1 VKFRWKWAF
10 AVAGVAF
17 LVVTWFLAMW
27 AFQAK
32 DDARRAAGDRLDR
45 TRDAVARV
53 VFGEIVEAN
62 RKLEGASPK
71 APPPFFKNVDTA
83 EGPAVTSETIP
94 VKDPELWFV
103 FGPANLRVWRRTGP
117 EAYVTGRVPLAEL
130 ERRMAADP
138 DIGEPGPTKWSR
150 LLLVERDG
158 GVVWPPHDPHL
169 DEKSAK
175 KYERSPGRIT
185 RGQQAVQHDAPS
197 ERTKTGLPQSYKD
210 ADEKLV
216 LSSWAPVEGTGGG
229 LWVLV
234 EVRDAEIVRGT
245 AGIHVEPFGFE
256 VGELMLWH
264 VTLGLSLLMLI
275 ASAFFW
281 LPSRGGGAEISV
293 LLRTYQFAKPYKW
306 GIVGA
311 VLVGAIYGASQSFR
325 AFIVKSL
332 IENVFATSDPEA
344 KNAIWGIVWAT
355 LVVGAI
361 AAVTNY
367 LKEYLENFYSTS
379 MMADVRV
386 SISRKIVSLP
396 LSFFNKMRYGDL
408 VARIERDIAGMRQV
422 LMQVF
427 DKAFVQ
433 PFTLVGGIVAAFMM
447 NWKLA
452 LVLFG
457 LPILIVPVFRI
468 AKKIKKRA
476 AKRQNLL
483 ADMSHVLLQMLT
495 GIKTV
500 KAFHGEEREA
510 VRLLQANRRFI
521 HEARRIARLAAFSDS
536 LMDFLQMCGGAIVVG
551 VGGFYVL
558 EGEVAVSDLA
568 AFVIVMMTVYAASK
582 DITQVL
588 NKLIEALPSVQRV
601 FEIFDTESDLVD
613 GPKVAPPGPLVHGI
627 ELRGVRFKYL
637 ETDILKGVDL
647 LVPAGKVVAI
657 VGPTGAGKT
666 TVCDLVAR
674 FYDPTEG
681 AVLWDGVDAREYTV
695 KSLAMKLAIVTQDA
709 FLFNAPLDENIRY
722 GREKATDA
730 EVQAAAADAN
740 VHDEILSMDGGY
752 SKMAGER
759 GMSLSGG
766 QRQRVTIARA
776 LVKDA
781 PVLILD
787 EATSNLDSAS
797 EQRVQAA
804 LAKLMSG
811 RTVIVV
817 AHRLSTIRNAD
828 KVVILQDGRI
838 IEEGAPSDLL
848 ARPDSRFRKMWDL
861 QSFGDGGTDDGAA
874 APSAT

>member
-1 VKFRWKWAF
+1 VTFRWKWAF

-17 LVVTWFLAMW
+17 LLVTWFLAVW

-32 DDARRAAGDRLDR
+32 DDARRAAGNRLDR
-45 TRDAVARV
+45 TRDEAGRV
-53 VFGEIVEAN
+53 VFGLITEAY
-62 RKLEGASPK
+62 RDLDHASPA
-71 APPPFFKNVDTA
+71 APPPLFRSVETA
-83 EGPAVTSETIP
+83 QGAGVVAETTAVT
-94 VKDPELWFV
+94 DPPLWFA
-103 FGPANLRVWRRTGP
+103 FGPANLKVSRLIGP
-117 EAYVTGRVPLAEL
+117 DAYVTGKVPFAEL
-130 ERRMAADP
+130 ERRFAADP
-138 DIGEPGPTKWSR
+138 VIGESDPVKWSH
-150 LLLVERDG
+150 LFLVERDG
-158 GVVWPPHDPHL
+158 GVVWPARDPHL
-169 DEKSAK
+169 DEKSNK

-185 RGQQAVQHDAPS
+185 RGQKDIHRGTESQP
-197 ERTKTGLPQSYKD
+197 TKSGLPQSYKD

-216 LSSWAPVEGTGGG
+216 LGSWAPVGGTGEG
-229 LWVLV
+229 LWVLM
-234 EVRDAEIVRGT
+234 EVRDSEVVRGA
-245 AGIHVEPFGFE
+245 AGIHAELFGYE
-256 VGELMLWH
+256 IGELMLWH
-264 VTLGLSLLMLI
+264 VTLGFGLLLLV

-281 LPSRGGGAEISV
+281 LPSRGSGAEISI
-293 LLRTYQFAKPYKW
+293 LLRTYQFARPYSW
-306 GIVGA
+306 GIAAAIV
-311 VLVGAIYGASQSFR
+311 VGAIFGFAQSAR
-325 AFIVKSL
+325 ALIAKSL
-332 IENVFATSDPEA
+332 VDDVFIAPGPDA
-344 KNAIWGIVWAT
+344 KQKIWQIVWAT
-355 LVVGAI
+355 VVLGFVT
-361 AAVTNY
+361 AVSNY
-367 LKEYLENFYSTS
+367 GKEYLQTYYATA

-386 SISRKIVSLP
+386 AISRKVVSLP
-396 LSFFNKMRYGDL
+396 LSFFNRMRMGDI

-422 LMQVF
+422 LMQLF
-427 DKAFVQ
+427 EKAFVQ
-433 PFTLVGGIVAAFMM
+433 PFTLAGGIVVAFMM

-452 LVLFG
+452 LVLLG

-476 AKRQNLL
+476 TKRQNLL
-483 ADMSHVLLQMLT
+483 ADMSHVLVQMIA

-510 VRLLQANRRFI
+510 IRLREANVRFI
-521 HEARRIARLAAFSDS
+521 RENRRIARLSAFSDS

-551 VGGFYVL
+551 VGGFFVL
-558 EGEVAVSDLA
+558 DGEVAVGDLA
-568 AFVIVMMTVYAASK
+568 GFLVVMMTVYAASK

-588 NKLIEALPSVQRV
+588 NKLIEALPAVQRV

-613 GPKVAPPGPLVHGI
+613 GPKVAPPGPLAHGI
-627 ELRGVRFKYL
+627 ELRGVRFRYL
-637 ETDILKGVDL
+637 ENEILRGVDL

-666 TVCDLVAR
+666 TICDLVAR

-695 KSLAMKLAIVTQDA
+695 KSLATKLAIVTQDA
-709 FLFNAPLDENIRY
+709 FLFNAPIDENIRY
-722 GREKATDA
+722 GRESATDA

-740 VHDEILSMDGGY
+740 VHDEILAMDGGY

-776 LVKDA
+776 LIKDA

-828 KVVILQDGRI
+828 KVVIVDDGRI
-838 IEEGAPSDLL
+838 VEEGAPSELL
-848 ARPDSRFRKMWDL
+848 ARPESRFRKMYDL
-861 QSFGDGGTDDGAA
+861 QSGGGGDDT
-874 APSAT
+874 APTAT